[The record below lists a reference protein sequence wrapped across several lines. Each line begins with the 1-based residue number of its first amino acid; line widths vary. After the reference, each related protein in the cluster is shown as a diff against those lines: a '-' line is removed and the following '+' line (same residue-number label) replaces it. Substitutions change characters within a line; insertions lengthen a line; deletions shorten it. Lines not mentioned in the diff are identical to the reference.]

1 MLHFNVW
8 IKLNS
13 FSLNFSWMGVVTVVA
28 HHPRNTHTQHPHPY
42 NTHCTLCYKH
52 TMRTAYSHTRT

>member
-28 HHPRNTHTQHPHPY
+28 HHPRNTHTTPTPIQHTLHTLLQAY
-42 NTHCTLCYKH
+42 HAHSVLTH
-52 TMRTAYSHTRT
+52 